1 MDKINAAV
9 IGVGS
14 MGKNHVRIY
23 SEIEDVKLVAVSDI
37 NEEVKKIAEKF
48 NCRYYKD
55 YNEMLDKENIDL
67 VNIVVPTRLHCR
79 IALDVI
85 KHGKHVFVEKP
96 IADTIEN
103 AEKII
108 KAADEKQVKLAVGHI
123 ERFNPAVRKLKEL
136 LEKNTIGKIWN
147 LTIFRK
153 GPFPSRVRD
162 VGVVIDLAVHDLDI
176 MRYLLNSEISRV
188 YAETEKRIHT
198 EHEDFMN
205 ALMRF
210 ENGVVGI
217 LDTNWLTPV
226 KIREINING
235 EKGMIKA
242 NYITQKIEIFEN
254 GFNHFNSSY
263 PNINKMTEGNVKQI
277 EVEKKEPLKME
288 LESFVNAIRN
298 NTEPLVTGRDG
309 LMALSLAHDILKSA
323 DRK

>member
-37 NEEVKKIAEKF
+37 NEEAKKIAEKF
-48 NCRYYKD
+48 SCKYYKD
-55 YNEMLDKENIDL
+55 YNEMLDKEDIDL
-67 VNIVVPTRLHCR
+67 VNIVVPTRLHCS

-96 IADTIEN
+96 IADTVEN